1 MVWRI
6 ELDPATEKDFRRIGR
21 AASKRIIGFLR
32 ERLATLDDPRSV
44 GEALHGPELGRF
56 WKYRVG
62 EYRIIASIRDQ
73 IITVRVMRVGHRREV
88 YR

>member
-21 AASKRIIGFLR
+21 AASKRIIEFLR
-32 ERLATLDDPRSV
+32 ERFAALDDARSV
-44 GEALHGPELGRF
+44 GEALRGPELGRF

-62 EYRIIASIRDQ
+62 DYRIIASIRDQ
-73 IITVRVMRVGHRREV
+73 IITVRVMRAGHRREI